1 MRYDDPSRRQ
11 GSLVGNHNST
21 TDELSEARERIR
33 RLEAVVEAGLMVNS
47 TLDLAELGEH
57 IVDIATRLI
66 NAERG
71 SLFLVDRKTG
81 RLRSMVAQGLTTGPL
96 TLASGE
102 GIVGTVAATGDA
114 EILDEPYADSRFD
127 AAVDK
132 LTGFRTRSLLTVPV
146 HDREG
151 SLIAVLQ
158 LLNHRGEGFSN
169 ADVEFL
175 AELGV
180 PFAIALNNADL
191 HREIV
196 AREQL
201 RREVRLAAEIQRAL
215 QPEGRADIPGL
226 EIEVLFEP
234 CHEVG
239 GDYWDVI
246 PVDDKRWW
254 IVVADVS
261 GKGVPAGLVASNIQA
276 CLWTR
281 RSGSEPLTSIVSDL
295 NEILCRLTRGRK
307 FATLVAAEWNST
319 EETLTWVSAGH
330 PPLLLAHA
338 GVVYDFGATGRPVGL
353 LADQRY
359 GSETRTLGEGD
370 TVLLYTDGIL
380 EAGGLDGSDEF
391 GLDRIGACL
400 NGEGGPREVIERLV
414 AALSAHVGGGASDDD
429 VTLVCLRRKSEGFK

>member
-1 MRYDDPSRRQ
+1 VSKRD
-11 GSLVGNHNST
+11 ST
-21 TDELSEARERIR
+21 ADELTAARERVR

-57 IVDIATRLI
+57 IVGIATRLI

-71 SLFLVDRKTG
+71 SLFLVDRETG
-81 RLRSMVAQGLTTGPL
+81 GLQSMVAQGLTTGPL
-96 TLASGE
+96 TLALGG
-102 GIVGTVAATGDA
+102 GIVGAVAESGQA
-114 EILDEPYADSRFD
+114 EILEDPYADERFD
-127 AAVDK
+127 PTVDE

-146 HDREG
+146 RDREG

-158 LLNHRGEGFSN
+158 LLNHREGGFSE
-169 ADVEFL
+169 ADIDFL

-180 PFAIALNNADL
+180 PFAIALTTADL

-201 RREVRLAAEIQRAL
+201 RREVCLAAEIQRAL
-215 QPEGRADIPGL
+215 QPEGRAVIPGL
-226 EIEVLFEP
+226 EIEVLSEP

-246 PVDDKRWW
+246 PVDDDRWW

-281 RSGSEPLTSIVSDL
+281 RSGSDPLTSVVADM
-295 NEILCRLTRGRK
+295 NGILCRLTRGRK
-307 FATLVAAEWNST
+307 YATLVAAEWNST
-319 EETLTWVSAGH
+319 RETLTWVSAGH
-330 PPLLLAHA
+330 PPLFLKHDGAVQ
-338 GVVYDFGATGRPVGL
+338 GFSATGRPVGL
-353 LADQRY
+353 LPDQVY
-359 GSETRTLGEGD
+359 GSESAVLREGD

-380 EAGGLDGSDEF
+380 EAGGLTGREEF
-391 GLDRIGACL
+391 GLEKIRGFL
-400 NGEGGPREVIERLV
+400 EEGGGPRDVIERLTV
-414 AALSAHVGGGASDDD
+414 ALDSHLDDGEREDD
-429 VTLVCLRRKSEGFK
+429 VTLVCLRRKTAGN

>member
-1 MRYDDPSRRQ
+1 MSEHDTR
-11 GSLVGNHNST
+11 L
-21 TDELSEARERIR
+21 DELAEALERVR

-47 TLDLAELGEH
+47 TLDLAELAEH
-57 IVDIATRLI
+57 VIGIATRLI

-71 SLFLVDRKTG
+71 SLFLVDRETG

-96 TLASGE
+96 TVEVGE
-102 GIVGTVAATGDA
+102 GIVGAVAASGEA
-114 EILDEPYADSRFD
+114 EILDDPYLDSRFD
-127 AAVDK
+127 PTVDQ

-146 HDREG
+146 RDREG
-151 SLIAVLQ
+151 LLIAVLQ
-158 LLNHRGEGFSN
+158 LLNHQSGRFSI

-180 PFAIALNNADL
+180 PFAIALTTADL

-246 PVDDKRWW
+246 PVGADRWW

-281 RSGSEPLTSIVSDL
+281 RAGTETLTSIVADV

-307 FATLVAAEWNST
+307 YATMVAAEWNST
-319 EETLTWVSAGH
+319 TEILTWVSAGH
-330 PPLLLAHA
+330 PPLMLRRSGSVHD
-338 GVVYDFGATGRPVGL
+338 YGATGRPIGL
-353 LADQRY
+353 LSDQSY
-359 GSETRTLGEGD
+359 GSENVSLAKGD
-370 TVLLYTDGIL
+370 TVLLYTDGLL
-380 EAGGLDGSDEF
+380 EAGGINGSEEF
-391 GLDRIGACL
+391 GLDRIRACL
-400 NGEGGPREVIERLV
+400 AIDGSPCDVIERLTTAL
-414 AALSAHVGGGASDDD
+414 AAHIDGGEPEDD
-429 VTLVCLRRKSEGFK
+429 VTLVCIRRRGAEG

>member
-1 MRYDDPSRRQ
+1 VSHRD
-11 GSLVGNHNST
+11 ST
-21 TDELSEARERIR
+21 ADQLAEARERVR

-47 TLDLAELGEH
+47 TLDLAELAKHVVG
-57 IVDIATRLI
+57 IATRLI

-71 SLFLVDRKTG
+71 SLFLVDRETG

-96 TLASGE
+96 TVEVGE
-102 GIVGTVAATGDA
+102 GIVGAVAASGEA
-114 EILDEPYADSRFD
+114 EILDDPYIDSRFD
-127 AAVDK
+127 PKVDQ
-132 LTGFRTRSLLTVPV
+132 LTGFQTRSLLTVPV
-146 HDREG
+146 RDSEG
-151 SLIAVLQ
+151 LLIAVLQ
-158 LLNHRGEGFSN
+158 LLNHRGGGFSLE
-169 ADVEFL
+169 DVEFL

-180 PFAIALNNADL
+180 PFAIALTTANL

-246 PVDDKRWW
+246 PVGDDRWW

-281 RSGSEPLTSIVSDL
+281 RAGSEPLTSIFSDV

-307 FATLVAAEWNST
+307 YATLVAAEWNST
-319 EETLTWVSAGH
+319 DETLTMVSAGH
-330 PPLLLAHA
+330 PPLMLRRKGSVH
-338 GVVYDFGATGRPVGL
+338 DFGATGRPIGL
-353 LADQRY
+353 LSDQSY
-359 GSETRTLGEGD
+359 ESKKTSLATGD
-370 TVLLYTDGIL
+370 TVLLYTDGLL
-380 EAGGLDGSDEF
+380 EAGGISGSDEF
-391 GLDRIGACL
+391 GLDRIRACL
-400 NGEGGPREVIERLV
+400 AVDGSPRGVIEKLTAALAAHIEGGELE
-414 AALSAHVGGGASDDD
+414 DD
-429 VTLVCLRRKSEGFK
+429 VTLVCLRRKSSDT

>member
-1 MRYDDPSRRQ
+1 MSNRE
-11 GSLVGNHNST
+11 T
-21 TDELSEARERIR
+21 KIDELAQARERVR

-47 TLDLAELGEH
+47 TLDLAELAEH
-57 IVDIATRLI
+57 VIGIATRLI

-71 SLFLVDRKTG
+71 SLFLVDRETG

-96 TLASGE
+96 TVEVGE
-102 GIVGTVAATGDA
+102 GIVGAVAASGDA
-114 EILDEPYADSRFD
+114 EILEDPYADSRFD
-127 AAVDK
+127 PKVDQ
-132 LTGFRTRSLLTVPV
+132 LTGFQTRSLLTVPV
-146 HDREG
+146 RDREG
-151 SLIAVLQ
+151 SMIAVLQ
-158 LLNHRGEGFSN
+158 LLNHRGGGFSV

-180 PFAIALNNADL
+180 PFAIALTTADL

-201 RREVRLAAEIQRAL
+201 SREVCLAAEIQRAL

-246 PVDDKRWW
+246 PAGDDHWW

-281 RSGSEPLTSIVSDL
+281 RAGSEPLTTVIADV
-295 NEILCRLTRGRK
+295 NETLCRLTRGRK
-307 FATLVAAEWNST
+307 YATLVAAEWNST
-319 EETLTWVSAGH
+319 NETLTWVSAGH
-330 PPLLLAHA
+330 PPLMLSRKGSVH
-338 GVVYDFGATGRPVGL
+338 DFGATGRPIGL
-353 LADQRY
+353 LSDQIY
-359 GSETRTLGEGD
+359 ESEEALLAEGD
-370 TVLLYTDGIL
+370 TLLLYTDGLL
-380 EAGGLDGSDEF
+380 EAGAINGSDEF
-391 GLDRIGACL
+391 GLDRIRACL
-400 NGEGGPREVIERLV
+400 EGSESPRDVIESLTAALDAHIEGGER
-414 AALSAHVGGGASDDD
+414 DDD
-429 VTLVCLRRKSEGFK
+429 VTLVCLRRKGAVN

>member
-1 MRYDDPSRRQ
+1 LSENDSRI
-11 GSLVGNHNST
+11 N
-21 TDELSEARERIR
+21 ELAEARERVR

-47 TLDLAELGEH
+47 TLDLAELAEH
-57 IVDIATRLI
+57 VIGIATRLI

-71 SLFLVDRKTG
+71 SLFLVDRETG

-96 TLASGE
+96 TVEVGE
-102 GIVGTVAATGDA
+102 GIVGAVAASGEAD
-114 EILDEPYADSRFD
+114 ILEDPYADSRFD
-127 AAVDK
+127 PKVDQ
-132 LTGFRTRSLLTVPV
+132 LTGFHTRSLLTVPV
-146 HDREG
+146 RDREG

-158 LLNHRGEGFSN
+158 LLNHRGGGFST

-180 PFAIALNNADL
+180 PFAIALTTADL

-226 EIEVLFEP
+226 EIDVLFEP

-246 PVDDKRWW
+246 PVGDDRWW

-281 RSGSEPLTSIVSDL
+281 RAWSEPLTSVVSDV

-307 FATLVAAEWNST
+307 YATLVAAEWNST
-319 EETLTWVSAGH
+319 NETLTWVSAGH
-330 PPLLLAHA
+330 PPLMLSRDGSVH
-338 GVVYDFGATGRPVGL
+338 DFGATGRPIGL
-353 LADQRY
+353 LSDQSY
-359 GSETRTLGEGD
+359 ESEKTSLAEGD
-370 TVLLYTDGIL
+370 TVLLYTDGLL
-380 EAGGLDGSDEF
+380 EAGGIKGSNEF
-391 GLDRIGACL
+391 GLERIRACIT
-400 NGEGGPREVIERLV
+400 GDGGPRGVIDRLT
-414 AALSAHVGGGASDDD
+414 AALAEHICSDEPEDD
-429 VTLVCLRRKSEGFK
+429 ITLVCLRRKGADQ

>member
-1 MRYDDPSRRQ
+1 VSEHHPTEKE
-11 GSLVGNHNST
+11 LV
-21 TDELSEARERIR
+21 EARERVR

-47 TLDLAELGEH
+47 TLDLAELAEH
-57 IVDIATRLI
+57 IIDIATRLI

-71 SLFLVDRKTG
+71 SLFLVDRETG

-96 TLASGE
+96 TVEVGE
-102 GIVGTVAATGDA
+102 GIVGAVAASGEA
-114 EILDEPYADSRFD
+114 EILDDPYADSRFD
-127 AAVDK
+127 PRVDQ
-132 LTGFRTRSLLTVPV
+132 LTGFQTRSLLTVPV
-146 HDREG
+146 RDREG

-158 LLNHRGEGFSN
+158 LLNHESGGFSDR
-169 ADVEFL
+169 DVEFL

-180 PFAIALNNADL
+180 SFAIALTTADL

-246 PVDDKRWW
+246 PVGDDRWW

-276 CLWTR
+276 CLWSLRT
-281 RSGSEPLTSIVSDL
+281 GSKPLTSVVADV

-307 FATLVAAEWNST
+307 YATLVAAEWRST
-319 EETLTWVSAGH
+319 TETLSWVSAGH
-330 PPLLLAHA
+330 PPLMLIRD
-338 GVVYDFGATGRPVGL
+338 GVVEDFGATGRPVGL
-353 LADQRY
+353 LTDQSY
-359 GSETRTLGEGD
+359 QSEETSLAEGD
-370 TVLLYTDGIL
+370 VVLLYTDGLL
-380 EAGGLDGSDEF
+380 EGGGLSGLDEF
-391 GLDRIGACL
+391 GLERIHTCL
-400 NGEGGPREVIERLV
+400 AGDGGPRGVIDRLR
-414 AALSAHVGGGASDDD
+414 AALDTHLGGGEREDD
-429 VTLVCLRRKSEGFK
+429 VTLVCLRRKAV

>member
-1 MRYDDPSRRQ
+1 MS
-11 GSLVGNHNST
+11 NCEST
-21 TDELSEARERIR
+21 IDELAEARERVR

-47 TLDLAELGEH
+47 TLDLAELAEH
-57 IVDIATRLI
+57 VVCIATRLI
-66 NAERG
+66 HAERG
-71 SLFLVDRKTG
+71 SLFLVDRETG

-96 TLASGE
+96 TVEVGE
-102 GIVGTVAATGDA
+102 GIVGAVAASGDA
-114 EILDEPYADSRFD
+114 EILDDPYLDSRFD
-127 AAVDK
+127 PKVDQ
-132 LTGFRTRSLLTVPV
+132 LTGFQTRSLLTVPV
-146 HDREG
+146 RDREG
-151 SLIAVLQ
+151 LMIAVLQ
-158 LLNHRGEGFSN
+158 LLNHRDGNFSV

-180 PFAIALNNADL
+180 PFAIALTTADL

-246 PVDDKRWW
+246 PVGNDRWW

-276 CLWTR
+276 CLWSR
-281 RSGSEPLTSIVSDL
+281 RTASEPLTSIVADI

-307 FATLVAAEWNST
+307 YATLVAAEWNSAN
-319 EETLTWVSAGH
+319 ETLTWVSAGH
-330 PPLLLAHA
+330 PPLMLRRNRSVHD
-338 GVVYDFGATGRPVGL
+338 YGATGRPIGL
-353 LADQRY
+353 LRDQSFE
-359 GSETRTLGEGD
+359 SEKASLAKGD
-370 TVLLYTDGIL
+370 TVLLYTDGLL
-380 EAGGLDGSDEF
+380 EAGGIGGSNEF
-391 GLDRIGACL
+391 GLDRIRACFDVD
-400 NGEGGPREVIERLV
+400 GSPRDVIERLTV
-414 AALSAHVGGGASDDD
+414 ALADHIDGGEPEDD
-429 VTLVCLRRKSEGFK
+429 VTLVCLRRKGAEN

>member
-1 MRYDDPSRRQ
+1 MSEYR
-11 GSLVGNHNST
+11 ST
-21 TDELSEARERIR
+21 SSELAEARERVR

-47 TLDLAELGEH
+47 TLDLGELAEHVIG
-57 IVDIATRLI
+57 IATRLI

-71 SLFLVDRKTG
+71 SLFLVDRETG

-96 TLASGE
+96 TVEVGE
-102 GIVGTVAATGDA
+102 GIVGAVAASGEA
-114 EILDEPYADSRFD
+114 VILDDPYGDSRFD
-127 AAVDK
+127 PKVDQ
-132 LTGFRTRSLLTVPV
+132 LTGFQTRSLLTVPV
-146 HDREG
+146 RDREG

-158 LLNHRGEGFSN
+158 LLNHRDGGFSV
-169 ADVEFL
+169 ADVDFL

-180 PFAIALNNADL
+180 PFAIALTTADL

-246 PVDDKRWW
+246 PVGDDRWW

-281 RSGSEPLTSIVSDL
+281 RAGAEPLTLVIADV

-307 FATLVAAEWNST
+307 YATLVAAEWNST
-319 EETLTWVSAGH
+319 DDTLTWVSAGH
-330 PPLLLAHA
+330 PPLMLRSDGAVH
-338 GVVYDFGATGRPVGL
+338 DFGATGRPIGL
-353 LADQRY
+353 LCDQSY
-359 GSETRTLGEGD
+359 ESEGASLAEGD
-370 TVLLYTDGIL
+370 TVLLYTDGLL
-380 EAGGLDGSDEF
+380 EAGGINGAEEF
-391 GLDRIGACL
+391 GLDRIRACL
-400 NGEGGPREVIERLV
+400 AVDGGPRDVIGKLT
-414 AALSAHVGGGASDDD
+414 AALAAHIDGGEPEDD
-429 VTLVCLRRKSEGFK
+429 VTLVCLRRKGAED

>member
-1 MRYDDPSRRQ
+1 MSHRD
-11 GSLVGNHNST
+11 ST
-21 TDELSEARERIR
+21 ADQLAEAQERVR

-47 TLDLAELGEH
+47 TLDLAELAEH
-57 IVDIATRLI
+57 VIGIATRLI

-71 SLFLVDRKTG
+71 SLFLVDRETG
-81 RLRSMVAQGLTTGPL
+81 RLRSMVAQGLTKGPL
-96 TLASGE
+96 TVEVGE
-102 GIVGTVAATGDA
+102 GIVGAVAASGEA
-114 EILDEPYADSRFD
+114 EILDDPYLDSRFD
-127 AAVDK
+127 PKVDQ
-132 LTGFRTRSLLTVPV
+132 LTGFQTRSLLTVPV
-146 HDREG
+146 RDREG
-151 SLIAVLQ
+151 LLIAVLQ
-158 LLNHRGEGFSN
+158 LLNHRGGGFSIE
-169 ADVEFL
+169 DVEFL

-180 PFAIALNNADL
+180 PFAIALTTADL

-246 PVDDKRWW
+246 PVGDDRWW

-281 RSGSEPLTSIVSDL
+281 RAGSEPLTSIFADV

-307 FATLVAAEWNST
+307 YATLVAAEWNST
-319 EETLTWVSAGH
+319 DETLTMVSAGH
-330 PPLLLAHA
+330 PPLMLRQNGAVH
-338 GVVYDFGATGRPVGL
+338 DFGATGRPIGL
-353 LADQRY
+353 LSDQSY
-359 GSETRTLGEGD
+359 ESEKISLATGD
-370 TVLLYTDGIL
+370 TVLLYTDGLL
-380 EAGGLDGSDEF
+380 EAGGFSGADEF
-391 GLDRIGACL
+391 GLDRIRACL
-400 NGEGGPREVIERLV
+400 SEDGSPGDVIERLNTAL
-414 AALSAHVGGGASDDD
+414 AAHIDGAEPEDD
-429 VTLVCLRRKSEGFK
+429 VTLVCIQRKGAEN

>member
-1 MRYDDPSRRQ
+1 MSEHDTRP
-11 GSLVGNHNST
+11 
-21 TDELSEARERIR
+21 DELAEALQRVR

-47 TLDLAELGEH
+47 TLDLAELAEH
-57 IVDIATRLI
+57 VISIATRLI

-71 SLFLVDRKTG
+71 SLFLVDRETG
-81 RLRSMVAQGLTTGPL
+81 RLQSMVAQGLTTGPL
-96 TLASGE
+96 TVEVGE
-102 GIVGTVAATGDA
+102 GIVGAVAASGEA
-114 EILDEPYADSRFD
+114 EILDDPYLDSRFD
-127 AAVDK
+127 PKVDQ
-132 LTGFRTRSLLTVPV
+132 LTGFQTRSLLTVPV
-146 HDREG
+146 RDREG
-151 SLIAVLQ
+151 LLIAVLQ
-158 LLNHRGEGFSN
+158 LLNHRSGRFSI

-180 PFAIALNNADL
+180 SFAIALTTADL

-201 RREVRLAAEIQRAL
+201 RREVCLAAEIQRAL

-246 PVDDKRWW
+246 PVGDDRWW

-281 RSGSEPLTSIVSDL
+281 RAGSEPLTSIVADV

-307 FATLVAAEWNST
+307 YATLVAAEWNST
-319 EETLTWVSAGH
+319 DETLTWVSAGH
-330 PPLLLAHA
+330 PPLMVRRN
-338 GVVYDFGATGRPVGL
+338 GSVDDFGATGRPIGL
-353 LADQRY
+353 LSDQNY
-359 GSETRTLGEGD
+359 ESEKASLAKGD
-370 TVLLYTDGIL
+370 TVLLYTDGLL
-380 EAGGLDGSDEF
+380 EAGGINGSEEF
-391 GLDRIGACL
+391 GLDRIRACL
-400 NGEGGPREVIERLV
+400 AADGDPRDVIERLTTV
-414 AALSAHVGGGASDDD
+414 LAGHIDGGEPEDD
-429 VTLVCLRRKSEGFK
+429 VTLVCIRRRGTEI

>member
-1 MRYDDPSRRQ
+1 MSEHDTR
-11 GSLVGNHNST
+11 L
-21 TDELSEARERIR
+21 DELAEARERVR

-47 TLDLAELGEH
+47 TLDLAELAEH
-57 IVDIATRLI
+57 IIGIAARLI

-96 TLASGE
+96 TLELGE
-102 GIVGTVAATGDA
+102 GIVGVVAASGQA
-114 EILDEPYADSRFD
+114 EILDDPYADSRFD
-127 AAVDK
+127 PKFDH
-132 LTGFRTRSLLTVPV
+132 LTGFQTRSLLTVPV
-146 HDREG
+146 PDREG

-158 LLNHRGEGFSN
+158 LLNHQGGGFSV
-169 ADVEFL
+169 ADVDFL

-180 PFAIALNNADL
+180 PFAIALATADL

-215 QPEGRADIPGL
+215 QPEGRADVPGL
-226 EIEVLFEP
+226 EIEVLFNP

-246 PVDDKRWW
+246 PVGGDRWW

-281 RSGSEPLTSIVSDL
+281 RSGTEPLTTIIADV
-295 NEILCRLTRGRK
+295 NETLCRLTRGRK
-307 FATLVAAEWNST
+307 YATLVAAEWSST
-319 EETLTWVSAGH
+319 NETLTWVNAGH
-330 PPLLLAHA
+330 PPLMLMRH
-338 GVVYDFGATGRPVGL
+338 GSIHDFGATGRPIGL
-353 LADQRY
+353 LADQCY
-359 GSETRTLGEGD
+359 ESEKISFAEGD
-370 TVLLYTDGIL
+370 MVLLYTDGLL
-380 EAGGLDGSDEF
+380 EAGSSKGSDEF
-391 GLDRIGACL
+391 GLEKIRACL
-400 NGEGGPREVIERLV
+400 RGDGGPRGVIQRLT
-414 AALSAHVGGGASDDD
+414 AALATHIDGGDPEDD
-429 VTLVCLRRKSEGFK
+429 VTLVCLRRKSAGK

>member
-1 MRYDDPSRRQ
+1 VSNRD
-11 GSLVGNHNST
+11 ST
-21 TDELSEARERIR
+21 ADQLAEARERVR

-47 TLDLAELGEH
+47 TLDLGELAEHVIG
-57 IVDIATRLI
+57 IAARLI

-71 SLFLVDRKTG
+71 SLFLVDRETG

-96 TLASGE
+96 TVEVGE
-102 GIVGTVAATGDA
+102 GIVGAVAASGEA
-114 EILDEPYADSRFD
+114 EILDDPYADSRFD
-127 AAVDK
+127 PKVDQ
-132 LTGFRTRSLLTVPV
+132 LTGFQTRSLLTVPV
-146 HDREG
+146 RDREG

-158 LLNHRGEGFSN
+158 LLNHRDGGFSV
-169 ADVEFL
+169 ADVDFL

-180 PFAIALNNADL
+180 PFAIALTTADL

-246 PVDDKRWW
+246 PVGDDRWW

-281 RSGSEPLTSIVSDL
+281 RAGSDPLTSVVADV

-307 FATLVAAEWNST
+307 YATLVAAEWNST
-319 EETLTWVSAGH
+319 NETLTWVSAGH
-330 PPLLLAHA
+330 PPLMVRRE
-338 GVVYDFGATGRPVGL
+338 GVVRDFGATGRPIGL
-353 LADQRY
+353 LCDQSY
-359 GSETRTLGEGD
+359 ESEGASLAVGD
-370 TVLLYTDGIL
+370 TALLYTDGLL
-380 EAGGLDGSDEF
+380 EAGGINGAEEF
-391 GLDRIGACL
+391 GLDRIRACL
-400 NGEGGPREVIERLV
+400 TVDGGPRDVIGKLT
-414 AALSAHVGGGASDDD
+414 AALAAHIDGGEPEDD
-429 VTLVCLRRKSEGFK
+429 VTLVCLRRKGIDT